1 MAAYILFSIGAV
13 ICNLQEMTK
22 ELVKLA
28 KKAAKEQNLVYAPDM
43 EAMIWMQRFSE
54 MITITERE
62 RCARLAE
69 SWDLNLLAEAIREK
83 P

>member
-1 MAAYILFSIGAV
+1 
-13 ICNLQEMTK
+13 MTK

-28 KKAAKEQNLVYAPDM
+28 KKAAKEQELVYAPDIQ
-43 EAMIWMQRFSE
+43 AMIWMQRFAE

-69 SWDLNLLAEAIREK
+69 KAGLQELAAAIREK
-83 P
+83 EN

>member
-1 MAAYILFSIGAV
+1 
-13 ICNLQEMTK
+13 MTK

-28 KKAAKEQNLVYAPDM
+28 KKAAKEQDLVYAPDIQ
-43 EAMIWMQRFSE
+43 AMVWMQRFAE

-69 SWDLNLLAEAIREK
+69 DWDLPELAFTIREK
-83 P
+83 DV

>member
-1 MAAYILFSIGAV
+1 
-13 ICNLQEMTK
+13 MTK

-28 KKAAKEQNLVYAPDM
+28 KKAAKEQDLVYAPDM

-69 SWDLNLLAEAIREK
+69 EWELPELAAAIREK
-83 P
+83 NT

>member
-1 MAAYILFSIGAV
+1 
-13 ICNLQEMTK
+13 MTK

-28 KKAAKEQNLVYAPDM
+28 KKAAKEQDLVYAPDIQ
-43 EAMIWMQRFSE
+43 ALIWMQRFAE
-54 MITITERE
+54 MVTITERE

-69 SWDLNLLAEAIREK
+69 EWEDPELATAIREK

>member
-1 MAAYILFSIGAV
+1 
-13 ICNLQEMTK
+13 MTK

-28 KKAAKEQNLVYAPDM
+28 KKAAKEQELVYAPDIQ
-43 EAMIWMQRFSE
+43 AMIWMQRFAE

-69 SWDLNLLAEAIREK
+69 QWGFPELAAAIREK
-83 P
+83 DK